1 LKNGAGLENGA
12 VTMVDMSYHRR
23 LDASMNMTPM
33 IDIVFQLL
41 IFFLLTT
48 NFVTTEGI
56 QVKLPQA
63 RATAAQIQEE
73 ITVFISKEGRIF
85 VQQEEMGES
94 RLYDRLRTLIAH
106 NQYKLVIV
114 KADREIMLN
123 KAVKVMDIA
132 RKAGAERLCIAT
144 DRDF

>member
-1 LKNGAGLENGA
+1 
-12 VTMVDMSYHRR
+12 MSYRRR

-48 NFVTTEGI
+48 NFITTEGI

-63 RATAAQIQEE
+63 QSTAAQVQEE

-85 VQQEEMGES
+85 VQQQELNES
-94 RLYDRLRTLIAH
+94 QLHNRLRTMLAASR
-106 NQYKLVIV
+106 NRLVIV
-114 KADREIMLN
+114 KADREIVLN
-123 KAVKVMDIA
+123 RAVKVMDIA
-132 RKAGAERLCIAT
+132 KKAGAERLCIAT

>member
-1 LKNGAGLENGA
+1 
-12 VTMVDMSYHRR
+12 MIDMSYRRR
-23 LDASMNMTPM
+23 LNASMNMTPM

-48 NFVTTEGI
+48 NFITTEGI

-63 RATAAQIQEE
+63 KATAAQVQEE
-73 ITVFISKEGRIF
+73 ITVFISREGRIF
-85 VQQEEMGES
+85 VQQQELTES
-94 RLYDRLRTLIAH
+94 QLHDRLRTLVAATR
-106 NQYKLVIV
+106 NKLVIV

-123 KAVKVMDIA
+123 RAVKVMDIA